1 MAGRRRQPPPVALK
15 THLMP
20 AMRPFVPILARTL
33 HAVALSL
40 WLGGLVTIGALVAP
54 TVFHVTR
61 TLPAFTGN
69 LPLQN
74 AVAGG
79 VVGGSLHLF
88 TFLCYAC
95 GVLLLLANALLLGHS
110 DRRWAMAGMIVS
122 SLLLCTAFFLGLY
135 LTPAMDAAQA
145 RGDLATFDRLH
156 HLYEQVA
163 SVVQMPLLLLLALF
177 GALRDTPQY
186 SRP

>member
-1 MAGRRRQPPPVALK
+1 MF
-15 THLMP
+15 
-20 AMRPFVPILARTL
+20 AMRASIPAAFVPILARTL

-40 WLGGLVTIGALVAP
+40 WLGGLVAIGALVAP
-54 TVFHVTR
+54 TAFHVTR
-61 TLPAFTGN
+61 TAPAFAGN

-79 VVGGSLHLF
+79 IVGGSLHLF

-95 GVLLLLANALLLGHS
+95 GVLLLLANGLLLS
-110 DRRWAMAGMIVS
+110 QPSRRWALAGLVVTG
-122 SLLLCTAFFLGLY
+122 LLLCTALTLGLS

-156 HLYEQVA
+156 HLYEQI
-163 SVVQMPLLLLLALF
+163 SSLVQMPLLLLLALF
-177 GALRDTPQY
+177 GALRDTPL
-186 SRP
+186 RPEQSCP